1 MRGIEIPAFFDFVD
15 GRMKVFCM
23 PLIRRSDV
31 VMQDFRPC
39 LVIINLDKAKV
50 LKISDVFEDD
60 ILGEMSVWNIII
72 L

>member
-1 MRGIEIPAFFDFVD
+1 MRGIEIPTFFDFID
-15 GRMKVFCM
+15 GRTKVFCM

-50 LKISDVFEDD
+50 LMYTTLRRTMFPRRYR
-60 ILGEMSVWNIII
+60 N
-72 L
+72 

>member
-50 LKISDVFEDD
+50 LMYTTLRRTMFPRRYR
-60 ILGEMSVWNIII
+60 N
-72 L
+72 

>member
-1 MRGIEIPAFFDFVD
+1 MRGIEIPTFFDFID

-39 LVIINLDKAKV
+39 LAIINLDKAKV
-50 LKISDVFEDD
+50 LMYTTLRRTMFPRRYR
-60 ILGEMSVWNIII
+60 N
-72 L
+72 

>member
-50 LKISDVFEDD
+50 LKPGFKSSYF
-60 ILGEMSVWNIII
+60 S
-72 L
+72 

>member
-1 MRGIEIPAFFDFVD
+1 MQGIEIPAFFDFVD

-50 LKISDVFEDD
+50 LMYTTLRRTMFSRRCR
-60 ILGEMSVWNIII
+60 N
-72 L
+72 

>member
-1 MRGIEIPAFFDFVD
+1 MRGIEIPTFFDFID

-39 LVIINLDKAKV
+39 LAIINLDKAKV
-50 LKISDVFEDD
+50 LMYTTLRRTMFPRRCR
-60 ILGEMSVWNIII
+60 N
-72 L
+72 